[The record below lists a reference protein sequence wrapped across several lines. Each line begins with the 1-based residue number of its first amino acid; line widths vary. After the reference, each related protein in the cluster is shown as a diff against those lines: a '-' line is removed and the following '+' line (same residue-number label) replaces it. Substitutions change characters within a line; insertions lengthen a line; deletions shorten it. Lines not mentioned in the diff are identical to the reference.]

1 MFEKTKRW
9 LDAGW
14 LVFRAASNR
23 VRLAYVAAMTA
34 LLLAPHT
41 ALAAD
46 ADLDTMITNG
56 LGKLVKYARYGAIAV
71 AAGVFLVAWAQ
82 KSADKDN
89 HATAHKASTAMWVSG
104 IGFVVLVLYK
114 PVLTSLVSWTGMDP
128 AAIPAWVWQS

>member
-114 PVLTSLVSWTGMDP
+114 SVLSSLVAWTGMDVK
-128 AAIPAWVWQS
+128 AIPDWVWQS